1 MGRELTYFIYLTYVK
16 YKKKLCLSAFF
27 VEYKA
32 KLLKEIFMEIST
44 GMYAFFII
52 TSIIGVGI
60 GFLFSVEDLGK
71 KMEDFFKEETKK

>member
-1 MGRELTYFIYLTYVK
+1 
-16 YKKKLCLSAFF
+16 
-27 VEYKA
+27 
-32 KLLKEIFMEIST
+32 MEIGA

-71 KMEDFFKEETKK
+71 KMEDFFKEDDKR

>member
-1 MGRELTYFIYLTYVK
+1 
-16 YKKKLCLSAFF
+16 
-27 VEYKA
+27 
-32 KLLKEIFMEIST
+32 MEIST

-71 KMEDFFKEETKK
+71 WMEDFFKDEDKK